1 MSTKRNIDWRN
12 PAHLLAFGFG
22 AGLAPRAPGTFGT
35 LLALPLYAL
44 MQPLALPMYL
54 AALAALF
61 GIGVVVCGRAA
72 RDMGVHDD
80 PAIVWDEVVGYLI
93 AMAFAPVGWVAAVA
107 GFVLFRAMDILKPWP
122 IGWADRRVGGGFG
135 IMLDDVM
142 AGVYAGL
149 VLHLGARWIA

>member
-1 MSTKRNIDWRN
+1 MSAKRAINWRN

-22 AGLAPRAPGTFGT
+22 VGLAPRAPGTFGT
-35 LLALPLYAL
+35 LLAIPLVVL

-54 AALAALF
+54 GAAAVLF
-61 GIGVVVCGRAA
+61 GIGVVACDRAA
-72 RDMGVHDD
+72 RDLKVHDD
-80 PAIVWDEVVGYLI
+80 PAIVWDEVVGFLI
-93 AMAFAPVGWVAAVA
+93 AMAFAPDGWVAMLA
-107 GFVLFRAMDILKPWP
+107 GFVLFRIVDILKPWP

-135 IMLDDVM
+135 IMLDDAM